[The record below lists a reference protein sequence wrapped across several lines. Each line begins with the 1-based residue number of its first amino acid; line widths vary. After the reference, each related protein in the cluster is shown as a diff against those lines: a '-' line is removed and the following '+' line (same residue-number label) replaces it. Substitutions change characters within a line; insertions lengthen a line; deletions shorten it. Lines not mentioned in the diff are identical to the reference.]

1 MNKEISMNRKYIVMW
16 WDANDNARQSE
27 KMDKATAETFAA
39 HMLPEQEARL
49 VLVSA

>member
-1 MNKEISMNRKYIVMW
+1 MERKHIVIW
-16 WDANDNARQSE
+16 WDAHGNARQSE
-27 KMDKATAETFAA
+27 KMDKATAVTFAA

>member
-1 MNKEISMNRKYIVMW
+1 MDRKHIVIW
-16 WDANDNARQSE
+16 WDARGNARQSE
-27 KMDKATAETFAA
+27 KMDRATAETFAA

>member
-1 MNKEISMNRKYIVMW
+1 MERKHIVVW
-16 WDANDNARQSE
+16 WDAHGNARQSE
-27 KMDKATAETFAA
+27 KMDRSAAETFAA